1 MDNIHCSICKNKLDK
16 PKMCVKC
23 QTPFCEECIENQI
36 LPSHCC
42 PKCNVRLEGGNSGKI
57 MPYRFDS
64 SSIISNE
71 VIVGNQ
77 CKDHNK
83 EFILYCEQCAKDLCV
98 SCLNDHLYHR
108 VINKTTTEVHCDLNF
123 DIDTLIRDIETEDQ
137 RLGER
142 VLETIRIKYQEE
154 IEKKAKE
161 YKKEIT
167 SQFTDLTNK
176 YSLFQNKILSDSF
189 LLNSMSKFSKESQKL
204 NSFEKF
210 IDKQF
215 LYKKTLN
222 KRINFCNIKP
232 IPSKFIYFTQ
242 LSSNPTISG
251 YVLDKKI
258 NVQFIKDKNTNTFS
272 IIVRDK
278 SPNNELIATF
288 LIKIKIKKGNYKK
301 ILQQY
306 TIIFTSENKG
316 ILKISSAFSLPNCNE
331 VYKIALTIEVPCY
344 NAMKG
349 IEKVVEVKTRSNS
362 EGRGRSADSIKRRAG
377 FEEQVLNIKMK

>member
-23 QTPFCEECIENQI
+23 QTPFCEECIANQI

-42 PKCNVRLEGGNSGKI
+42 PKCNVRLEGGNSGNI

-98 SCLNDHLYHR
+98 ICLNVHLYHR

-154 IEKKAKE
+154 IEKKAEE

-176 YSLFQNKILSDSF
+176 YVRAV
-189 LLNSMSKFSKESQKL
+189 
-204 NSFEKF
+204 F
-210 IDKQF
+210 I
-215 LYKKTLN
+215 
-222 KRINFCNIKP
+222 
-232 IPSKFIYFTQ
+232 
-242 LSSNPTISG
+242 
-251 YVLDKKI
+251 
-258 NVQFIKDKNTNTFS
+258 
-272 IIVRDK
+272 
-278 SPNNELIATF
+278 
-288 LIKIKIKKGNYKK
+288 
-301 ILQQY
+301 
-306 TIIFTSENKG
+306 
-316 ILKISSAFSLPNCNE
+316 
-331 VYKIALTIEVPCY
+331 
-344 NAMKG
+344 
-349 IEKVVEVKTRSNS
+349 TR
-362 EGRGRSADSIKRRAG
+362 E
-377 FEEQVLNIKMK
+377 

>member
-1 MDNIHCSICKNKLDK
+1 MDNIHCYICNNQLDK

-23 QTPFCEECIENQI
+23 QTPFCEECIANQI
-36 LPSHCC
+36 LPSDFC

-77 CKDHNK
+77 CKEHNK
-83 EFILYCEQCAKDLCV
+83 EFTLYCELCDTDLCV
-98 SCLNDHLYHR
+98 SCLNVHLYHR
-108 VINKTTTEVHCDLNF
+108 VINKTTKEVHCDLNF

-154 IEKKAKE
+154 IKKKAE
-161 YKKEIT
+161 DYNNEIS
-167 SQFTDLTNK
+167 SQFIDLTNK

-288 LIKIKIKKGNYKK
+288 LIKIKIKKGNYKN

-306 TIIFTSENKG
+306 PIIFTSENKG
-316 ILKISSAFSLPNCNE
+316 ILTISSAFSLPNCNE
-331 VYKIALTIEVPCY
+331 VYKIAMTIEVPFY
-344 NAMKG
+344 NAIKG

-377 FEEQVLNIKMK
+377 FEEQVLNIKLK

>member
-1 MDNIHCSICKNKLDK
+1 MDNIHCYICKNKLDK
-16 PKMCVKC
+16 PKMCEEC
-23 QTPFCEECIENQI
+23 QTPFCEECISNQI
-36 LPSHCC
+36 LPSNCC
-42 PKCNVRLEGGNSGKI
+42 PKCSVRLEGGNSRKMI
-57 MPYRFDS
+57 PFRFDS
-64 SSIISNE
+64 SFIISNE

-77 CKDHNK
+77 CKEHNK
-83 EFILYCEQCAKDLCV
+83 EFTLYCELCDTDLCV
-98 SCLNDHLYHR
+98 SCLNVHLYHR
-108 VINKTTTEVHCDLNF
+108 VINKTTKEVHCDLNF

-154 IEKKAKE
+154 IEKKAEE
-161 YKKEIT
+161 YKKEII

-272 IIVRDK
+272 ISVMRDK
-278 SPNNELIATF
+278 SPNNEFFGTF
-288 LIKIKIKKGNYKK
+288 LIKIKIKKGNDKT

-306 TIIFTSENKG
+306 PIIFTSENKG

-331 VYKIALTIEVPCY
+331 VYKIAMTIEVPCY

-349 IEKVVEVKTRSNS
+349 IEKVVEVKTR
-362 EGRGRSADSIKRRAG
+362 GRSADSIQRRAG
-377 FEEQVLNIKMK
+377 FEEQVLNIKLK

>member
-23 QTPFCEECIENQI
+23 QTPFCEECIANQN

-42 PKCNVRLEGGNSGKI
+42 PKCNVRLEGGNSGNI

-288 LIKIKIKKGNYKK
+288 LIKIKIKKGNKN

-349 IEKVVEVKTRSNS
+349 FEKVVEVKTRISP
-362 EGRGRSADSIKRRAG
+362 EVKRGRSAGSINRR
-377 FEEQVLNIKMK
+377 VNI

>member
-1 MDNIHCSICKNKLDK
+1 MDNIHCYICNNQLDK
-16 PKMCVKC
+16 PKMCVEC
-23 QTPFCEECIENQI
+23 QTPFCEECIAKKLSFSQ
-36 LPSHCC
+36 CC
-42 PKCNVRLEGGNSGKI
+42 PKCNVNLEGGNSRKMI
-57 MPYRFDS
+57 PYRFDS

-71 VIVGNQ
+71 VIVDNQ
-77 CKDHNK
+77 CKEHNK
-83 EFILYCEQCAKDLCV
+83 EFTLYCERCAKNLCV
-98 SCLNDHLYHR
+98 SCLNAHLYHR
-108 VINKTTTEVHCDLNF
+108 VFNKTTKEVHCDLNF

-154 IEKKAKE
+154 IEKKAEE

-232 IPSKFIYFTQ
+232 IPSKFIYFTE

-288 LIKIKIKKGNYKK
+288 LIKIKIKKGNKN

-344 NAMKG
+344 NAIKN
-349 IEKVVEVKTRSNS
+349 IEKVTRNNFEVK
-362 EGRGRSADSIKRRAG
+362 RGRSADSIKRRAD
-377 FEEQVLNIKMK
+377 F

>member
-23 QTPFCEECIENQI
+23 QTPFCEECIANQI
-36 LPSHCC
+36 SPSHCC
-42 PKCNVRLEGGNSGKI
+42 PKCNVRLEGGNSGNI

-98 SCLNDHLYHR
+98 SCLNVHLYHR

-154 IEKKAKE
+154 IEKKAEE
-161 YKKEIT
+161 YKKEIK

-288 LIKIKIKKGNYKK
+288 LIKIKIKKGNKN

-349 IEKVVEVKTRSNS
+349 IEKVVEVKTRISP
-362 EGRGRSADSIKRRAG
+362 EVKRGRSAGSINRR
-377 FEEQVLNIKMK
+377 VNI

>member
-83 EFILYCEQCAKDLCV
+83 EFILYCEQCTKDLCV

-154 IEKKAKE
+154 IEKKAEE

-222 KRINFCNIKP
+222 QRINFCNIKP

-288 LIKIKIKKGNYKK
+288 LIKIKIRKGNKN

-349 IEKVVEVKTRSNS
+349 IEKVVEVKTRISP
-362 EGRGRSADSIKRRAG
+362 EVKRGRSAGSINRR
-377 FEEQVLNIKMK
+377 VNI

>member
-1 MDNIHCSICKNKLDK
+1 MDNIHCYICNNQLDK

-23 QTPFCEECIENQI
+23 QTPFCEECIANQI
-36 LPSHCC
+36 SPSHCC
-42 PKCNVRLEGGNSGKI
+42 PKCNVRLEGGNSGNI

-222 KRINFCNIKP
+222 QRINFCNIKP

-272 IIVRDK
+272 IIVIDK

-288 LIKIKIKKGNYKK
+288 LIKIKIKKGNKN

-331 VYKIALTIEVPCY
+331 VYKIAMTIEVPCY

-349 IEKVVEVKTRSNS
+349 IEKVVEVKTRISP
-362 EGRGRSADSIKRRAG
+362 EVKRGRSAGSINRR
-377 FEEQVLNIKMK
+377 VNI

>member
-1 MDNIHCSICKNKLDK
+1 MDNIHCYICNNQLDK

-23 QTPFCEECIENQI
+23 QTPFCEECIANQI
-36 LPSHCC
+36 SPSHCC
-42 PKCNVRLEGGNSGKI
+42 PKCNVRLEGGNSGNI

-154 IEKKAKE
+154 IEKKAEE

-222 KRINFCNIKP
+222 QRINFCNIKP

-288 LIKIKIKKGNYKK
+288 LIKIKIKKGNKN

-331 VYKIALTIEVPCY
+331 VYKIAMTIEVPCY

-349 IEKVVEVKTRSNS
+349 IEKVVEVKTRISP
-362 EGRGRSADSIKRRAG
+362 EVKRGRSAGSINRR
-377 FEEQVLNIKMK
+377 VNI

>member
-1 MDNIHCSICKNKLDK
+1 MDNIQCYICNNKLDK
-16 PKMCVKC
+16 PKMCVEC
-23 QTPFCEECIENQI
+23 QTPFCEECIAKKLSFSQ
-36 LPSHCC
+36 CC
-42 PKCNVRLEGGNSGKI
+42 PKCNVNLEGGNSRKMI
-57 MPYRFDS
+57 PFRFDS
-64 SSIISNE
+64 SFIISNE

-77 CKDHNK
+77 CKEHNK
-83 EFILYCEQCAKDLCV
+83 EFTLYCELCDKDLCV
-98 SCLNDHLYHR
+98 SCLNVHLYHR
-108 VINKTTTEVHCDLNF
+108 VINKTTKEVYCDLNF

-154 IEKKAKE
+154 IEKKAEE
-161 YKKEIT
+161 YKKEII

-222 KRINFCNIKP
+222 QRINFCNIKP

-288 LIKIKIKKGNYKK
+288 LIKIKIKKGNYKN
-301 ILQQY
+301 ILPQY

-344 NAMKG
+344 NAIKN
-349 IEKVVEVKTRSNS
+349 IEKVTRNNFEVK
-362 EGRGRSADSIKRRAG
+362 RGRSADSIKRRAD
-377 FEEQVLNIKMK
+377 F

>member
-23 QTPFCEECIENQI
+23 QTPFCEECIANQI
-36 LPSHCC
+36 SPSHCC
-42 PKCNVRLEGGNSGKI
+42 PKCNVRLEGGNSGNI

-98 SCLNDHLYHR
+98 SCLNVHLYHR

-154 IEKKAKE
+154 IEKKAEE
-161 YKKEIT
+161 YKKEIK

-278 SPNNELIATF
+278 SPNNELIAKF
-288 LIKIKIKKGNYKK
+288 LIKIKIKKGNKN

-349 IEKVVEVKTRSNS
+349 IEKVVEVKTRISP
-362 EGRGRSADSIKRRAG
+362 EVKRGRSAGSINRR
-377 FEEQVLNIKMK
+377 VNI